1 MVITYAKKS
10 TSQKLNALARIPL
23 FMNVSEIQ
31 IIMKLFIESQFGYS
45 PLIWVFHTRG
55 VNNEINRIHER
66 ALKITYNDKSK

>member
-31 IIMKLFIESQFGYS
+31 IIMKSFIESQFGYS
-45 PLIWVFHTRG
+45 LLI
-55 VNNEINRIHER
+55 
-66 ALKITYNDKSK
+66 